1 MPLLN
6 TILNQEPKDSKP
18 ETSEKLMPTDG
29 MSHYI
34 KVFKKSKHGWCGIK
48 EQSRGVLVSCP
59 CDYTERFSTRRAA
72 EAFINRFPSEDLGIF
87 TVNPA
92 KQVGKHPFTIRE
104 RASAYERD

>member
-34 KVFKKSKHGWCGIK
+34 KVFKKSKYGWGGVK
-48 EQSRGVLVSCP
+48 EQSRGVLASCP